1 MKARSFVLTT
11 LPIAAAFVVT
21 VMAFF
26 VIAPPT
32 ATTYACNPCQC
43 PEDRRMNCQGIQ
55 YYGVYTYTRN
65 SVCYLDAYRMK
76 DDGSP
81 GRRVW
86 RVTSGDL
93 AEIVEAPE
101 VNTLITE
108 RDGIALYRLTSGELQ
123 VNAGPAG
130 DGKIYVMVFDDCGDA
145 AERRES
151 TFTPGG

>member
-1 MKARSFVLTT
+1 MRVRSFVLSM
-11 LPIAAAFVVT
+11 LPILTAVLVAVASFII
-21 VMAFF
+21 
-26 VIAPPT
+26 IAPPT

-65 SVCYLDAYRMK
+65 NVCYLDAYRMK

-81 GRRVW
+81 GRRIW
-86 RVTSGDL
+86 RVTSRDL
-93 AEIVEAPE
+93 ARIEEAPE

-108 RDGIALYRLTSGELQ
+108 GDGIALYRLTSGELQ

-130 DGKIYVMVFDDCGDA
+130 DGKIYVMVFDGCGDTG
-145 AERRES
+145 ERRES
-151 TFTPGG
+151 TFIPGR

>member
-1 MKARSFVLTT
+1 MKLR
-11 LPIAAAFVVT
+11 
-21 VMAFF
+21 AFF
-26 VIAPPT
+26 VSAMPLVTVAIVALAAFFIIAPPT

-55 YYGVYTYTRN
+55 YYGVYTYNRGG
-65 SVCYLDAYRMK
+65 VCYLDAYRMK

-86 RVTSGDL
+86 RVTSRDL
-93 AEIVEAPE
+93 TRVPE
-101 VNTLITE
+101 LPERNTLITE
-108 RDGIALYRLTSGELQ
+108 GDGIALYRLTSGELQ

-130 DGKIYVMVFDDCGDA
+130 DGKVYVMVFNGCGDA

-151 TFTPGG
+151 TFVPGT